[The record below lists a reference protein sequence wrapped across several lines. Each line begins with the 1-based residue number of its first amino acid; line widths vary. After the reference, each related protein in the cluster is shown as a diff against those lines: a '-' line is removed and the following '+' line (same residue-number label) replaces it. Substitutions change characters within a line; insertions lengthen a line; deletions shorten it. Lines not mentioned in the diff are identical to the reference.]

1 MKGERADEKR
11 LLFSAA
17 GAAERNSGRK
27 NPVSRVYRGSIVTR
41 AAARFRTSRWL
52 LAGALVVVSAAA
64 ALGAQRFIPGFAYEP
79 PVDNLPYDGR
89 FTFVRLK
96 YTSGPGGY
104 YFHGLP
110 AWAHGYNRAEANLSR
125 ILDSISAVHPHM
137 DGSNVFALDDPRL
150 FEYPVAYMT
159 EAGYWEMSD
168 KEALAF
174 RAYLQKGGFVIFDD
188 FRPPPRGGRGW
199 DQLEE
204 NMRRVLPNA
213 RIEPL
218 TPSDPIFH
226 TFFDIDSFEILPQAY
241 DGGSPVISG
250 IYDDNDPHRRL
261 MAIINFNTDVSE
273 FWELANTGYMPVADS
288 NEAYKLGVNYI
299 IYGLTH

>member
-17 GAAERNSGRK
+17 RAAERNSGRK
-27 NPVSRVYRGSIVTR
+27 NPVSRVYGGSIVTR
-41 AAARFRTSRWL
+41 AAARFRISRWL
-52 LAGALVVVSAAA
+52 LASALIVVSAAA

-104 YFHGLP
+104 YYRGLP

-125 ILDSISAVHPHM
+125 ILDAISAVHPHL

-199 DQLEE
+199 DQFEE

-213 RIEPL
+213 RIETL

-226 TFFDIDSFEILPQAY
+226 TFFDIDSFAILPQAY